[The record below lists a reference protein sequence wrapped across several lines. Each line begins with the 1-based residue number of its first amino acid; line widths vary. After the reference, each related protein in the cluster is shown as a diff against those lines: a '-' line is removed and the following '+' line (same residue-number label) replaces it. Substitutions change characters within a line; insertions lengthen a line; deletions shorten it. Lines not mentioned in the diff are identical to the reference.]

1 MHFCKICNYY
11 ASSNYLIKKHYN
23 TQKHINKIESIA
35 EFECTNCNKKFKYES
50 GLLKH
55 QNSCIQIIQNKFDNN
70 FENKTH
76 NNETDNIEL
85 EKYKLEIKVLTMESQ
100 IQKFEIEKLKQE
112 LVMLKYQNKQIDEII
127 RNNKIMII
135 SDKLFIDTVE
145 IMARNEDKYI
155 NATQLC
161 NVCNKSFDDWCK
173 LDNVKEM
180 ISYFSSISG
189 ITISKLIDN
198 SDCQQIHWVHPEL
211 AIILA
216 QWLSPKIGLHVSKW
230 TKTLN
235 EQFDE
240 GLLKK
245 LKDMK
250 SEDTKKET
258 KIKMLEDMFVKK
270 HKRQIYPDNVIYILT
285 TKEIK
290 DKGIYIIGQASKL
303 SNTLST
309 YNKISEHE
317 VIYYKECK
325 SYQDMNIIKKIII
338 TKLECYKE
346 KANRDRL
353 FLPNG
358 KHISLFTDVIDQVI
372 ESYN

>member
-1 MHFCKICNYY
+1 MHVCKICDYY
-11 ASSNYLIKKHYN
+11 ASTLNNMNQHVK
-23 TQKHINKIESIA
+23 TQKHINNIQSIA
-35 EFECTNCNKKFKYES
+35 EFECTNCKKKFKYET

-55 QNSCIQIIQNKFDNN
+55 QNNCVKIIQTNFDNN
-70 FENKTH
+70 FE
-76 NNETDNIEL
+76 NETDNIEL
-85 EKYKLEIKVLTMESQ
+85 EKSKLEIKILTMESQ
-100 IQKFEIEKLKQE
+100 IQKIEIEKLKQE

-127 RNNKIMII
+127 NNNKIMII
-135 SDKLFIDTVE
+135 SDKLFIDKVE
-145 IMARNEDKYI
+145 IMSRNKDKYI

-180 ISYFSSISG
+180 ISYLAGVTG

-198 SDCQQIHWVHPEL
+198 SDFQQTHWVHPEL

-230 TKTLN
+230 TKTLYG
-235 EQFDE
+235 QFDE

-245 LKDMK
+245 LKDME

-258 KIKMLEDMFVKK
+258 KIKMLEDMFIKR

-290 DKGIYIIGQASKL
+290 DKGIYIIGKASKL
-303 SNTLST
+303 SNRLST
-309 YNKISEHE
+309 YNKTSEHE
-317 VIYYKECK
+317 VIYYRECK
-325 SYQDMNIIKKIII
+325 SYQDMNIIENIII
-338 TKLECYKE
+338 KKLECYKE